1 MADVDFNIKEEMK
14 KPHLIT
20 GGTFACAGCNP
31 VLGIRLMLIALG
43 KNVIMV
49 NSSGCMTLTAT
60 WPFTPYRVPWVHG
73 AIENGG
79 SVAAGI
85 LMGLKALKKDK
96 DTHVVVYAGDGATYD
111 IGLQSLS
118 GMIHRNEKIIYIC
131 YNNCQFAN
139 TGHQCTSATE
149 KYARTTT
156 TPPPIGNPLPRKN
169 MAKMMAMGGA
179 EYCAT
184 ACVSYPFDFIKKL
197 RKAAKVEGSV
207 FIDLLS
213 PCEPGW
219 LVKPNETIKS
229 GKLMVESGMWPL
241 YEIDKK
247 KITINHKPQMIPVKE
262 ALKIQGRFK
271 HLTEEQI
278 GEIQETVIKEW
289 EMITKGRFWEA
300 EEY

>member
-1 MADVDFNIKEEMK
+1 MADIDFNIKEEMK

-31 VLGIRLMLIALG
+31 ILGIRLMLIALG

-60 WPFTPYRVPWVHG
+60 WPFTPYKIPWVHG

-111 IGLQSLS
+111 IGLQSLA

-139 TGHQCTSATE
+139 TGHQATSATE

-197 RKAAKVEGSV
+197 RKAATIEGSV
-207 FIDLLS
+207 FIDLLA

-219 LVKPNETIKS
+219 LVKPNETLKA
-229 GKLMVESGMWPL
+229 GKMMVESGMWPL
-241 YEIDKK
+241 YEIEKK
-247 KITINHKPQMIPVKE
+247 KFTINHTPKMTPVRE
-262 ALKIQGRFK
+262 VLKMQGRFK

-278 GEIQETVIKEW
+278 VEIQKTVVKEW
-289 EMITKGRFWEA
+289 EMITKARFWEA